1 MDEKATYISINESVM
16 YSFDECINE
25 EYFNVY
31 QTSAKILEE
40 DWREVN
46 KSIFTKRA
54 YILNIALESFKLG
67 EIADFINDKLDEII
81 EYTDSYDAGE
91 EELLLFNYD
100 LKVCSKIKKLGNYNI
115 IETPLS
121 AKSRIEYLLNIANQK

>member
-1 MDEKATYISINESVM
+1 MEDKVTYVSIHESVA
-16 YSFDECINE
+16 YGFDEYINE
-25 EYFNVY
+25 EHFNVY

-54 YILNIALESFKLG
+54 YILNIALESFKRG
-67 EIADFINDKLDEII
+67 EIADFINDKLDKII
-81 EYTDSYDAGE
+81 EYTDSYETDE
-91 EELLLFNYD
+91 DELLLFNHD
-100 LKVCSKIKKLGNYNI
+100 LKECNKIKNLGEYNI

-121 AKSRIEYLLNIANQK
+121 AKSRVEYLLNIES